1 MRKQEREM
9 EDNKL
14 GNGGSVVE
22 IVMIVVLLLVS
33 IGLVIIVATGMP

>member
-1 MRKQEREM
+1 M